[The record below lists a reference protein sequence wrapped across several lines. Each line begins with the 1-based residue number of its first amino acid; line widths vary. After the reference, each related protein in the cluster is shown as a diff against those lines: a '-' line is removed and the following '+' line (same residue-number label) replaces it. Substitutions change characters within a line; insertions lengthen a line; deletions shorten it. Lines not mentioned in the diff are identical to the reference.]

1 MEALKITDNYIKYIK
16 KIKTDSIN
24 IKKKEVS
31 KVNQQNYEMSG
42 EEAEMAEMQDDEG
55 VDTIGA
61 ERKSIYQKALLNR
74 QEG

>member
-1 MEALKITDNYIKYIK
+1 ML
-16 KIKTDSIN
+16 
-24 IKKKEVS
+24 

-61 ERKSIYQKALLNR
+61 ERKSIYQKVLLNR